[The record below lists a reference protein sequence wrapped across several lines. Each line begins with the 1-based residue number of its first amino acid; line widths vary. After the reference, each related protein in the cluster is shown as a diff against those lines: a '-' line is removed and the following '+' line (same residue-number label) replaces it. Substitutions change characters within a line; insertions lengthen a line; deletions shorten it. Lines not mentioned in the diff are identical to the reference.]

1 MEIVE
6 KVVDII
12 LLHLRRVDQ
21 IEIKHKTSKLKKRD
35 NKDFFGKQVHFQVF
49 QKMLCLLRHVRLC
62 HFMLYSNF
70 HSVC

>member
-21 IEIKHKTSKLKKRD
+21 IEIKHKTSKLKKETIKIFLG
-35 NKDFFGKQVHFQVF
+35 NKYIFKYFKKCCVYLD
-49 QKMLCLLRHVRLC
+49 M
-62 HFMLYSNF
+62 
-70 HSVC
+70 